1 MAGPSESLNPLKT
14 LDALMDSNMITH
26 MKTRKRLT
34 REESRES
41 TRARLIE
48 AAERVFIRKGFDDAS
63 VEEISETAGYSR
75 GAFYSNFADKDE
87 LFLAVVDRNRLD
99 VVNSLEDIF
108 HRISDPDERLPAV
121 REWFAGRWRMKDF
134 IALRMEFSRR
144 AMKNRSVRKR
154 LAELWRQEF
163 DTYAASVARGFPP
176 SGAGP
181 AERPEAVA
189 LALLAV
195 IHGLG
200 NIAIDTGSE
209 MDHLYDAAAKLVFDR
224 LTPESPARIT
234 E

>member
-1 MAGPSESLNPLKT
+1 MYL
-14 LDALMDSNMITH
+14 NMIAH

-34 REESRES
+34 REESREA

-48 AAERVFIRKGFDDAS
+48 AGERVFIRKGFDDAS

-75 GAFYSNFADKDE
+75 GAFYSNFADKDG

-99 VVNSLEDIF
+99 VVNSVEDIF
-108 HRISDPDERLPAV
+108 RRVSDPAERLSAI
-121 REWFAGRWRMKDF
+121 REWYASRWRMKDF

-144 AMKNRSVRKR
+144 AMKNRSLRKR

-163 DTYAASVARGFPP
+163 ETYAASIARGF
-176 SGAGP
+176 GASAVGA
-181 AERPEAVA
+181 AERPETVA

-209 MDHLYDAAAKLVFDR
+209 LEHLYDAAAKLVFDR
-224 LTPESPARIT
+224 LSAPESPARAT